1 MGCNCGKSR
10 MPKPS
15 PGPIPEARAGDWV
28 VRYPSGKTEVF
39 GGPRAK
45 QQAQRE
51 AIATGG
57 KTYRVPPV

>member
-1 MGCNCGKSR
+1 

-15 PGPIPEARAGDWV
+15 PGPTPEARAGDWV